1 MSASLE
7 LQTYIKTVLEANST
21 LAATFVADVVIYDD
35 VPDEATFP
43 YIYYE
48 VNADDRWD
56 TSTEN
61 GWECRP
67 RIHVFAK
74 GESSK
79 FVREVQDVI
88 ANILHNLAP
97 FVLTGFNCVLLRVE
111 GHQCFP
117 EPDGQVWHSLTS
129 FRALVEEN

>member
-1 MSASLE
+1 MSASLA
-7 LQTYIKTVLEANST
+7 LQAAIKSALEADT
-21 LAATFVADVVIYDD
+21 ALAAAYATTVKVYDD
-35 VPDEATFP
+35 VPDEHAFP

-48 VNADDRWD
+48 VNADNEWD
-56 TSTEN
+56 TSTEI
-61 GWECRP
+61 GWDCRP

-79 FVREVQDVI
+79 FVREVQAAI
-88 ANILHNLAP
+88 YNALHNTP
-97 FVLTGFNCVLLRVE
+97 PMLTGFNCVLLRVE